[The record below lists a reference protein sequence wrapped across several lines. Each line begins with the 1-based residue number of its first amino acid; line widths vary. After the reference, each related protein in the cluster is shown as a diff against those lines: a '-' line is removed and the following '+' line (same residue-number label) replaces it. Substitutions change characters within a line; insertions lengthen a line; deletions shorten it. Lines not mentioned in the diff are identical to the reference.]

1 MALLNLRGLV
11 GSLTLTPRAPVRG
24 QLQRT
29 LGWAW
34 PGPGSRGCRPDLPVF
49 CSLPHMSLRSLE
61 LPGTPVPRVCVCVWR
76 GGGPPLVT

>member
-61 LPGTPVPRVCVCVWR
+61 LPGNSCPPSVCVC
-76 GGGPPLVT
+76 GGGVLPLVT